1 MEAFLEIRLYP
12 DLRGHPHPHGG
23 PQYQQAQELFL
34 GDTLLKASCYVCY
47 ELSFEFFLDPLGIW
61 VGLWDYPHP
70 HGGPQHL
77 QGQGLILEHTS

>member
-12 DLRGHPHPHGG
+12 DLRGHPHPHAG

-47 ELSFEFFLDPLGIW
+47 ESSFQFFLDPLGIG
-61 VGLWDYPHP
+61 VGLWESQTGTIPIPTEDPN
-70 HGGPQHL
+70 
-77 QGQGLILEHTS
+77 TFKARD